1 MQRINALGKPLMVGL
16 SIMACLGGVLTYGV
30 IDRLWR
36 WRTLTRWRNRQK
48 SARFVDEV
56 ANMYAAMASCSLPK
70 SIWHD
75 S

>member
-36 WRTLTRWRNRQK
+36 WRTLTRWRNRHK
-48 SARFVDEV
+48 IRKI
-56 ANMYAAMASCSLPK
+56 CR
-70 SIWHD
+70 
-75 S
+75 